1 MVDRGATAI
10 AIISIRRV
18 GTPSRTINVPRICSP
33 YPPRLRWIFV
43 ARVRP
48 GVHDRARASIYLVL
62 VGF

>member
-48 GVHDRARASIYLVL
+48 GTIVHARLSIS
-62 VGF
+62 FS